1 MRRIRRLPAHDA
13 TNGWANILPPRAP
26 NPPLKGDVSADWLV
40 IGAGFAGLAAARR
53 LAENRPGETVALVE
67 AAGAGDG
74 ASSRNSGFVID
85 LPHNVGGDGDNIAA
99 AHRALRLARA
109 ATGWLDEIVTGCQID
124 CQWSRRGQYM
134 AAASAEGEAALDGFT
149 AELASI
155 DEPFTEV
162 GAADSAARLGTTR
175 YRRMVH
181 TPGTVLMQPAA
192 LVRGLAGALPPNV
205 TLYENTPVTAIDY
218 GPPVRAETPGGTIRA
233 KGVILAVNGFAPEFG
248 AYQGRVFPITLFASI
263 TRPLTE
269 TEQAGMG
276 KETDWGLVPALA
288 FGGPTIR
295 YTQDRRLT
303 MRSMFAYR
311 SGMAARSGDYRR
323 ARALQADQIRAR
335 WPHLSDDMI
344 EHTWAGVITMSWNF
358 APGFGQMAPNV
369 WTAVCQNGVGVTKG
383 TIAGR
388 LAADMATGRDDPLM
402 ADMEALGKPVRL
414 PPKPFLEVGVPL
426 WIKRLERQARAE
438 R

>member
-1 MRRIRRLPAHDA
+1 
-13 TNGWANILPPRAP
+13 
-26 NPPLKGDVSADWLV
+26 
-40 IGAGFAGLAAARR
+40 
-53 LAENRPGETVALVE
+53 
-67 AAGAGDG
+67 
-74 ASSRNSGFVID
+74 
-85 LPHNVGGDGDNIAA
+85 
-99 AHRALRLARA
+99 
-109 ATGWLDEIVTGCQID
+109 
-124 CQWSRRGQYM
+124 
-134 AAASAEGEAALDGFT
+134 
-149 AELASI
+149 
-155 DEPFTEV
+155 
-162 GAADSAARLGTTR
+162 
-175 YRRMVH
+175 
-181 TPGTVLMQPAA
+181 
-192 LVRGLAGALPPNV
+192 
-205 TLYENTPVTAIDY
+205 
-218 GPPVRAETPGGTIRA
+218 
-233 KGVILAVNGFAPEFG
+233 
-248 AYQGRVFPITLFASI
+248 
-263 TRPLTE
+263 
-269 TEQAGMG
+269 
-276 KETDWGLVPALA
+276 
-288 FGGPTIR
+288 
-295 YTQDRRLT
+295 

-402 ADMEALGKPVRL
+402 ADMEALGQPVRL